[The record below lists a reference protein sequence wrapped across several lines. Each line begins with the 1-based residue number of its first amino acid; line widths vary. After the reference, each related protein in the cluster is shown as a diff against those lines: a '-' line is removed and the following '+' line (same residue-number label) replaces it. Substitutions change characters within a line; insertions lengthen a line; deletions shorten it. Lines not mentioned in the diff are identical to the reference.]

1 MNLNI
6 NCVSVD
12 ITVSSLDHAYSSQSA
27 LFFFSLNNFE
37 TFDECNSLIIAVLET
52 CNVINKAIHVEIKI
66 TITDCLFMCSE
77 PFCFLYGVFYTNCH
91 KLRRIERGKLSSSG
105 ARLTKFSLQI

>member
-1 MNLNI
+1 MQVPHKIVQTFKICNRETSVYSKIIEGDNI
-6 NCVSVD
+6 KKGS
-12 ITVSSLDHAYSSQSA
+12 
-27 LFFFSLNNFE
+27 
-37 TFDECNSLIIAVLET
+37 NSLLIRT
-52 CNVINKAIHVEIKI
+52 SSNVINKAIHVEMKI

-105 ARLTKFSLQI
+105 ARSTKFSLQI